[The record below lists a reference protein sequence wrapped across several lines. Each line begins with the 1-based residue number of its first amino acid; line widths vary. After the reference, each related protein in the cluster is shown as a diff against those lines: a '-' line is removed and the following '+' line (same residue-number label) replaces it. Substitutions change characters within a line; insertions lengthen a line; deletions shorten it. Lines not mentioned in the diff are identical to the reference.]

1 MPTSEDQSENLV
13 PPNFSTLEKRVF
25 TTSGGAVFI
34 GGELVTEQMLST
46 LRDESKYIFNSRF
59 YQVFSATITNESANM
74 ALIQS
79 TRWEHVETAKMLHH
93 LGHVLDNM
101 LYTLSKK

>member
-1 MPTSEDQSENLV
+1 MPTHVAQLESLV
-13 PPNFSTLEKRVF
+13 SPDFSTLEKRVF
-25 TTSGGAVFI
+25 TASGGSIFI
-34 GGELVTEQMLST
+34 GGELVTEQLLST
-46 LRDESKYIFNSRF
+46 LKDEAKYIFNSRF
-59 YQVFSATITNESANM
+59 YEILSATITNESANM

-79 TRWEHVETAKMLHH
+79 ANWEHVETAKMLHH